1 LVDPCK
7 VVKILAAVLALILSG
22 ISRDD
27 AAARVAEQFGVSV
40 SEVKR
45 ML

>member
-7 VVKILAAVLALILSG
+7 VLKILAALLALILSG
-22 ISRDD
+22 VSRDD
-27 AAARVAEQFGVSV
+27 AAARVARDFEVSV